1 MSLAAHLIGLNDAQ
15 ARAVTH
21 GVEAGQPLRPAT
33 PLLVIAGAGTGKTK
47 TLAHRVAHLLL
58 NGADPRRI
66 LLLTFSRRAAETMI
80 RRVKAICAE
89 ALAQKGALADG
100 LIWSGT
106 FHGIAS
112 RLLRLYAQ
120 RVGLDEGFTI
130 LDRADSADLIDIVRD
145 ELGFSH
151 TEKRFPRKATCLAIH
166 SYAVN
171 AAMPL
176 EGVLVR
182 QFPWCGEWV
191 TELRQL
197 FRGYAEA
204 KHRQSVLDYDDLL
217 LAWDR
222 LLAVPELAAEMGAM
236 FDHVLVDEVQDTNRL
251 QGSILRHLKPDGLG
265 LTVVGDDA
273 QAIYGFRA
281 ASVRTILD
289 FPDWFRPRARIV
301 ALEQN
306 YRSTG
311 AILEASN
318 AVIGQAKEGFRKRL
332 WSDRMPG
339 GKPQLVTVADEADQA
354 QYVADRILAAREEGL
369 RLADQAVLFRSAS
382 HSAQLEIQLIRRNI
396 PFVKFG
402 GLKFLEAAHVKDVLA
417 ILRLAENPKDRV
429 AGFRV
434 LQMLPG
440 IGPGTARKLL
450 DTAAGTGI
458 TALAHARPPAA
469 ALPLWQQLLGLYGE
483 IVPAAWAGQIE
494 RVRLYYDPLLPELHE
509 HPAPRLKDLDQLEAM
524 APRHGS
530 RGRFLADL
538 TLDPPDAASDE
549 SGVPHKDEDTL
560 TLSTIHSAKGLEW
573 RAVHLL
579 NVVDG
584 CMPVD
589 LATGTEAEIEE
600 ERRVLYVAMT
610 RAKDE
615 LHLVMPERFYVGH
628 QARDG
633 QRHVRAARTRFI
645 SAPILPAFE
654 QRQGSR
660 PMPAE
665 PSKPAAGPKV
675 DLAAMLKGVWD

>member
-1 MSLAAHLIGLNDAQ
+1 
-15 ARAVTH
+15 
-21 GVEAGQPLRPAT
+21 
-33 PLLVIAGAGTGKTK
+33 
-47 TLAHRVAHLLL
+47 
-58 NGADPRRI
+58 
-66 LLLTFSRRAAETMI
+66 
-80 RRVKAICAE
+80 
-89 ALAQKGALADG
+89 
-100 LIWSGT
+100 
-106 FHGIAS
+106 
-112 RLLRLYAQ
+112 
-120 RVGLDEGFTI
+120 
-130 LDRADSADLIDIVRD
+130 
-145 ELGFSH
+145 
-151 TEKRFPRKATCLAIH
+151 
-166 SYAVN
+166 
-171 AAMPL
+171 
-176 EGVLVR
+176 
-182 QFPWCGEWV
+182 
-191 TELRQL
+191 
-197 FRGYAEA
+197 
-204 KHRQSVLDYDDLL
+204 
-217 LAWDR
+217 
-222 LLAVPELAAEMGAM
+222 
-236 FDHVLVDEVQDTNRL
+236 
-251 QGSILRHLKPDGLG
+251 
-265 LTVVGDDA
+265 
-273 QAIYGFRA
+273 
-281 ASVRTILD
+281 
-289 FPDWFRPRARIV
+289 
-301 ALEQN
+301 
-306 YRSTG
+306 
-311 AILEASN
+311 
-318 AVIGQAKEGFRKRL
+318 
-332 WSDRMPG
+332 
-339 GKPQLVTVADEADQA
+339 
-354 QYVADRILAAREEGL
+354 
-369 RLADQAVLFRSAS
+369 VLFRNAH
-382 HSAQLEIQLIRRNI
+382 HSDVLEIELIRRNI

-402 GLKFLEAAHVKDVLA
+402 GLKFLEAAHVKDLLA

-450 DTAAGTGI
+450 DAAAGTGI

-469 ALPLWQQLLGLYGE
+469 AQPLWQELQALYGE

-633 QRHVRAARTRFI
+633 QRHVRASRTRFI
-645 SAPILPAFE
+645 PAPLLPAFE
-654 QRQGSR
+654 QRYGGQ

-665 PSKPAAGPKV
+665 PSRPAAGPRV